1 VERHGAQVAV
11 RGPGC
16 AAEVTRDGQLAGG
29 GNYTIS
35 GSTIIFK
42 RKISGGCLSAGKCHF
57 ALSGRQLKFTK
68 ISDNCANRSG
78 VAYLHQ
84 DVRPGPRTR

>member
-57 ALSGRQLKFTK
+57 ALSGRQLKFT
-68 ISDNCANRSG
+68 RS
-78 VAYLHQ
+78 ATTARIDLASHTFT
-84 DVRPGPRTR
+84 RT